1 MAETE
6 FPSKVD
12 WREMREFTGADLTRS
27 FVLFWELE
35 SETLMVDI
43 DLFLTPEHPFYEK
56 PRPSEKACIR
66 PAVIEFP
73 FCDRIESKEMSADTD
88 PATMI
93 TKLGHGAI
101 EGLRRL
107 VDGRYEI
114 KGEFGVV
121 LLNAERPILRLKGP

>member
-1 MAETE
+1 MADTPL
-6 FPSKVD
+6 PSKAD
-12 WREMREFTGADLTRS
+12 WREIREFSGVDLASS

-56 PRPSEKACIR
+56 PRPSEQACIR

-73 FCDRIESKEMSADTD
+73 FCERIESNVVPADTD
-88 PATMI
+88 PATMAGE
-93 TKLGHGAI
+93 LGHGAI

-107 VDGRYEI
+107 VDGRYEVR
-114 KGEFGVV
+114 GEFGVV
-121 LLNAERPILRLKGP
+121 MLSAERPILRLKGH

>member
-1 MAETE
+1 MAETPL
-6 FPSKVD
+6 PSKAD
-12 WREMREFTGADLTRS
+12 WREIREFAGADLTRS

-56 PRPSEKACIR
+56 PRPSEKVCIR

-73 FCDRIESKEMSADTD
+73 FCDRIESNAVPADTD
-88 PATMI
+88 PAI
-93 TKLGHGAI
+93 LVTKLGHGAI

-114 KGEFGVV
+114 KGEFGLVM
-121 LLNAERPILRLKGP
+121 LDAERPILRLKGS

>member
-1 MAETE
+1 MAETA
-6 FPSKVD
+6 FASKVD
-12 WREMREFTGADLTRS
+12 WREFREFAGADLTRS

-73 FCDRIESKEMSADTD
+73 FCDRIESEEIPADTD
-88 PATMI
+88 PATMV
-93 TKLGHGAI
+93 TKLDHGAI

-107 VDGRYEI
+107 VDGRYEL

-121 LLNAERPILRLKGP
+121 LLNAERPILRLKRP

>member
-1 MAETE
+1 MANTA
-6 FPSKVD
+6 FASKVD
-12 WREMREFTGADLTRS
+12 WREMREFAGTDLTRS

-43 DLFLTPEHPFYEK
+43 DLFLTPEHPFFEK

-73 FCDRIESKEMSADTD
+73 SCDRIESEEIPADTD

-93 TKLGHGAI
+93 TKLDHGAI

-114 KGEFGVV
+114 KGAFGVV
-121 LLNAERPILRLKGP
+121 MLEAERPILRLKGP

>member
-1 MAETE
+1 MAETA
-6 FPSKVD
+6 FASKVD
-12 WREMREFTGADLTRS
+12 WREMREFAGADLTRS

-73 FCDRIESKEMSADTD
+73 FCDRIESEEIPADTD
-88 PATMI
+88 SATMV
-93 TKLGHGAI
+93 TKLDRGAI

-107 VDGRYEI
+107 VDGRYEL